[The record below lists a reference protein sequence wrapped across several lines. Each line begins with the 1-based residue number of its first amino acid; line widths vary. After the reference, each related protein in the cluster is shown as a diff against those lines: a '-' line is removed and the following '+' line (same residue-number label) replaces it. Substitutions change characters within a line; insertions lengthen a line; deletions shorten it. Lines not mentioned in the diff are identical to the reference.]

1 MTGRLLTWLDIPC
14 ADLARAQ
21 AFYKAL
27 LGPRGRVEARGG
39 VVVIGPAGGAVE
51 MRLIHHPDGGAPG
64 PLPYLDLGE
73 ALEAAVARVTMAGGR
88 VLEPLHPIPPY
99 GRRAIVLDS
108 EGNRLALYGP

>member
-1 MTGRLLTWLDIPC
+1 MNGRLLTWLDLPC

-27 LGPRGRVEARGG
+27 LGARGRVEARGG

-51 MRLIHHPDGGAPG
+51 MRLVHRPGGGGAG
-64 PLPYLDLGE
+64 PLPYLDLGAE
-73 ALEAAVARVTMAGGR
+73 LDGAVERVAAAGGR
-88 VLEPLHPIPPY
+88 LLEAPHPIPPY
-99 GRRAIVLDS
+99 GRRALVEDS